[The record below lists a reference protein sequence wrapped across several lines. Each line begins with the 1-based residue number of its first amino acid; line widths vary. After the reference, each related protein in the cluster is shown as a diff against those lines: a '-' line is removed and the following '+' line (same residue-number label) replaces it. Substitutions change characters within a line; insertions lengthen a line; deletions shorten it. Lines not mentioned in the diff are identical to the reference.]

1 MTEENVREKIFAR
14 SHGLFFNIQH
24 AKLEDKDEKDK
35 IRKRPYWERE

>member
-1 MTEENVREKIFAR
+1 MSEENVREKNICPFTWIV
-14 SHGLFFNIQH
+14 FNIQH